1 MGRLSRRAE
10 APPPPL
16 SALLARPRLPP
27 WASPASC
34 PGFPQP
40 LAAGRSFSLANRLR
54 TFAQWCGGRQ
64 GGQGLE
70 KFRNPEDSKGRPRGW
85 G

>member
-16 SALLARPRLPP
+16 SALLARPHHPP
-27 WASPASC
+27 WASPRSVMVS
-34 PGFPQP
+34 PNPWPQV
-40 LAAGRSFSLANRLR
+40 GSFSLANRFR

-85 G
+85 A